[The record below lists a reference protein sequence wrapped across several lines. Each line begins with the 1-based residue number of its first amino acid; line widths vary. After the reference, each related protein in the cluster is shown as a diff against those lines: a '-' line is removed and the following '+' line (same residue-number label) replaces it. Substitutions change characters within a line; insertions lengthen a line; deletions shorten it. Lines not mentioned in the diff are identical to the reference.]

1 MAELALIALIGT
13 VLTVLL
19 RTVRPEYALY
29 AGLATGLVLL
39 LSVLGD
45 AAGLFDALKRLAEKF
60 GVDTVFVTTVVR
72 ILALTYLTQFGAQL
86 SRDAGQGAIAL
97 KLELGGRILITALA
111 LPQVITLVEVG
122 AALLSSL

>member
-39 LSVLGD
+39 L
-45 AAGLFDALKRLAEKF
+45 
-60 GVDTVFVTTVVR
+60 
-72 ILALTYLTQFGAQL
+72 
-86 SRDAGQGAIAL
+86 
-97 KLELGGRILITALA
+97 
-111 LPQVITLVEVG
+111 
-122 AALLSSL
+122 